1 MAKSKML
8 TWVAAAVLAAIGNC
22 SAFAADDHVKIGVLT
37 DLTGPYSAITGKGS
51 VAAARLAIEDFGGSL
66 LGKPIELV
74 VADHT
79 SKPDIG
85 ANLARQWYQGR
96 DSPRS
101 RLIVDGVDAIFDG
114 AGSSVALAILEIA
127 RSRSKIVA
135 FAGVIS
141 PDVTGKL
148 CGETISSWAWDTHA
162 MVATSLESLM
172 KLGASECFS

>member
-8 TWVAAAVLAAIGNC
+8 RWVAAAVLSAIGNC

-85 ANLARQWYQGR
+85 ATWRGNGTTSMASMRFSMAPDRRLPWPFWKSHARG
-96 DSPRS
+96 
-101 RLIVDGVDAIFDG
+101 
-114 AGSSVALAILEIA
+114 A
-127 RSRSKIVA
+127 RSS
-135 FAGVIS
+135 
-141 PDVTGKL
+141 
-148 CGETISSWAWDTHA
+148 
-162 MVATSLESLM
+162 
-172 KLGASECFS
+172 ASRA